1 MWKSVVGHKSSD
13 KVLKSSENSDDLEDA
28 WDTDP
33 DFVVKYRIESNSK
46 IFITLF

>member
-13 KVLKSSENSDDLEDA
+13 KVLNSSEDNDEDS

-33 DFVVKYRIESNSK
+33 DFVVIDNILS
-46 IFITLF
+46 I